1 MVRIAIVNMKGGVG
15 KTTTSV
21 NLAIGIANR
30 KRKVLLVDMDPQ
42 GNVAHSLKIRAQQ
55 NTIYDLL
62 ADDMLID
69 QVIRAGVRENL
80 DVIPSSNVAFGL
92 ENRLAGET
100 LREKIFSRRMKT
112 VTAYDYV
119 VVDTSPAMSLLT
131 VNTLLYVD
139 VVVLV
144 VSMDQM
150 AIIGAVQSLAGL
162 KRILSAFES
171 PTKEIMVL
179 PTLYNASTNGSKETM
194 TALQED
200 PDLAPYLL
208 PLVIRQDVK
217 LSYAAASKR
226 SIWEYDPRTRA
237 ADDYS
242 KLVEYLMKRLGNETE
257 IADSVEGEAGDSEE
271 PAGSVEAEAE
281 FFG

>member
-1 MVRIAIVNMKGGVG
+1 
-15 KTTTSV
+15 
-21 NLAIGIANR
+21 
-30 KRKVLLVDMDPQ
+30 
-42 GNVAHSLKIRAQQ
+42 
-55 NTIYDLL
+55 
-62 ADDMLID
+62 
-69 QVIRAGVRENL
+69 
-80 DVIPSSNVAFGL
+80 
-92 ENRLAGET
+92 
-100 LREKIFSRRMKT
+100 
-112 VTAYDYV
+112 
-119 VVDTSPAMSLLT
+119 MSLLT

-179 PTLYNASTNGSKETM
+179 PTLYNAATNGSKETM

-200 PDLAPYLL
+200 PDLGPYLV
-208 PLVIRQDVK
+208 PLVVRQDVK

-237 ADDYS
+237 AEDYS
-242 KLVEYLMKRLGNETE
+242 KLVDYLLARLGNEKTNE
-257 IADSVEGEAGDSEE
+257 SEE
-271 PAGSVEAEAE
+271 TVNTAAEAE
-281 FFG
+281 LHG

>member
-15 KTTTSV
+15 KTTTGV
-21 NLAIGIANR
+21 NLAIGLANR
-30 KRKVLLVDMDPQ
+30 GRRVLLVDMDPQ
-42 GNVAHSLKIRAQQ
+42 GNVAHSLKIRAHQ
-55 NTIYDLL
+55 NTIYDLM
-62 ADDMLID
+62 ADDMVVD
-69 QVIRAGVRENL
+69 HVIRPGVRPNL

-100 LREKIFSRRMKT
+100 LREKVFTRRMRT
-112 VTAYDYV
+112 VLNYDFV

-139 VVVLV
+139 WVMLT

-162 KRILSAFES
+162 KRVLSAFES
-171 PTKEIMVL
+171 PEKRILVL
-179 PTLYNASTNGSKETM
+179 PTMVNASTNGSKETM
-194 TALQED
+194 SAMQED
-200 PDLAPYLL
+200 PDLAQYLI
-208 PLVIRQDVK
+208 PMSIRQDVK

-242 KLVEYLMKRLGNETE
+242 RLVDYLLEITANESQE
-257 IADSVEGEAGDSEE
+257 SGAAAAKS
-271 PAGSVEAEAE
+271 
-281 FFG
+281 

>member
-21 NLAIGIANR
+21 NLAIGIANCNH
-30 KRKVLLVDMDPQ
+30 KVLLVDMDPQ
-42 GNVAHSLKIRAQQ
+42 GNVAHSLKIRAHQ

-62 ADDMLID
+62 ADDMIID
-69 QVIRAGVRENL
+69 QVVRSGVRENL

-112 VTAYDYV
+112 VTGYDFV

-171 PTKEIMVL
+171 PRKEIMVL

-200 PDLAPYLL
+200 PDLGPYLV

-237 ADDYS
+237 AEDYS
-242 KLVEYLMKRLGNETE
+242 KFVEYMLARLGGEISDESKDSETVAAETE
-257 IADSVEGEAGDSEE
+257 LHG
-271 PAGSVEAEAE
+271 
-281 FFG
+281 

>member
-21 NLAIGIANR
+21 NLSIGLADR
-30 KRKVLLVDMDPQ
+30 GKRVLLVDMDPQ
-42 GNVAHSLKIRAQQ
+42 GNVAHSLKIKANQ
-55 NTIYDLL
+55 NTIYDLM
-62 ADDMLID
+62 ADDMVID
-69 QVIRAGVRENL
+69 QVIRAGVRPNL

-100 LREKIFSRRMKT
+100 LREKIFTRRMRH
-112 VTAYDYV
+112 VQSYDFV

-139 VVVLV
+139 VVILT

-162 KRILSAFES
+162 KRVLSAFES
-171 PTKEIMVL
+171 PEKRVLVL
-179 PTLYNASTNGSKETM
+179 PTMVNAATNGSKETM
-194 TALQED
+194 AAMQED
-200 PDLAPYLL
+200 PDLAQFLMPV
-208 PLVIRQDVK
+208 VIRQDVK

-226 SIWEYDPRTRA
+226 SIWEYDARTRA
-237 ADDYS
+237 AEDYS
-242 KLVEYLMKRLGNETE
+242 RIVDYLLENLAHETE
-257 IADSVEGEAGDSEE
+257 KDGAAAAKS
-271 PAGSVEAEAE
+271 
-281 FFG
+281 